1 MRNNP
6 TARRNWRWC
15 RRRPIAIRIRQACFS
30 RSAADGGI
38 ARGSLAMNN
47 LVRRENKDGAAILWL
62 NRPEKLN
69 ALTKEVFEALD
80 DHVDAIARQTRTIG
94 LVILRGAGANFSAGY
109 DMQEVLEHVKA
120 HAKPHFH
127 SEVIQR
133 IANLPQPVISA
144 VQGHCSTGALE
155 LALAA
160 DLIVASEST
169 QFSDVYARW
178 GLTPVWG
185 LSLRLL
191 HRIGTAKA
199 SEMMFSCRS
208 YSGKQAEAMHLANFC
223 FPDDRYDAEL
233 SALSA
238 DILRNSWYANRVNKR
253 ALIEIDGLSLH
264 DAHALELFK
273 NEGLAP
279 DAAQRIARFF
289 AKRA

>member
-1 MRNNP
+1 
-6 TARRNWRWC
+6 
-15 RRRPIAIRIRQACFS
+15 
-30 RSAADGGI
+30 
-38 ARGSLAMNN
+38 MNN
-47 LVRRENKDGAAILWL
+47 LVRRENNGGAATLWL

-69 ALTKEVFEALD
+69 ALTKDVFEELNV
-80 DHVDAIARQTRTIG
+80 HVDAIARETRTIG

-109 DMQEVLEHVKA
+109 DMAEVLDHVKA

-127 SEVIQR
+127 SEVIQK

-160 DLIVASEST
+160 DLIVASESAR
-169 QFSDVYARW
+169 FSDVYARW

-185 LSLRLL
+185 LSLRLP

-199 SEMMFSCRS
+199 SEMMFTCRS
-208 YSGKQAEAMHLANFC
+208 YSGIQAAAMHLANFC
-223 FPDDRYDAEL
+223 FADDQFDAEL
-233 SALSA
+233 AALAA
-238 DILRNSWYANRVNKR
+238 DILSNSWYANQVNKR

-264 DAHALELFK
+264 DAHGLELFK

-279 DAAQRIARFF
+279 DAAQRITKFLGR
-289 AKRA
+289 RES

>member
-1 MRNNP
+1 
-6 TARRNWRWC
+6 
-15 RRRPIAIRIRQACFS
+15 
-30 RSAADGGI
+30 
-38 ARGSLAMNN
+38 MNN
-47 LVRRENKDGAAILWL
+47 LVRRENSGGVATLWL

-69 ALTKEVFEALD
+69 ALTKEVFEALNL
-80 DHVDAIARQTRTIG
+80 HVDALARETRTIG

-109 DMQEVLEHVKA
+109 DMSEVLEHVKA

-127 SEVIQR
+127 SEVIQK

-160 DLIVASEST
+160 DLIVASESAR
-169 QFSDVYARW
+169 FSDVYARW

-185 LSLRLL
+185 LSLRLP

-199 SEMMFSCRS
+199 SEMMFTCRS
-208 YSGKQAEAMHLANFC
+208 YTGTQAEAMHLANFC
-223 FPDDRYDAEL
+223 FADDKFDGEL
-233 SALSA
+233 AALST
-238 DILRNSWYANRVNKR
+238 DILANSWYANQVNKR

-279 DAAQRIARFF
+279 DAANRIGKFLAPR
-289 AKRA
+289 KPSE